1 MLALAHMLIG
11 VHDWFSLRNIQD
23 LMSTWGYP
31 VLFGLLVSCGLGVPL
46 PEDIPL
52 MLAGYFVAN
61 GKMHLSFAAICAWM
75 GIIAGDCMLYTLGW
89 HYGMGITKVPFIG
102 KHVTAE
108 RVKKAEL
115 LFQRYGIWVVA
126 IGRMFAGIRGA
137 MVVAAGTIRYSFI
150 PFIIADGLAAIVSG
164 GLFMSLGYW
173 AGTKLGDLEAL
184 RDKIEHYERYVLGG
198 LILAIIM
205 LVIWKW
211 PRKPKGPPPQI
222 PSA

>member
-1 MLALAHMLIG
+1 MLTG
-11 VHDWFSLRNIQD
+11 VHNWFSLRHIQD
-23 LMSTWGYP
+23 LMGTWGYP
-31 VLFGLLVSCGLGVPL
+31 VLFGLLFSCGLGMPL

-61 GKMHLSFAAICAWM
+61 GKMHLGFAAVFAWL
-75 GIIAGDCMLYTLGW
+75 GIILGDCVLYSLGW
-89 HYGMGITKVPFIG
+89 HYGMGITRVPFIG

-108 RVKKAEL
+108 RIKRAEL
-115 LFQRYGIWVVA
+115 LFQRYGIWVVG

-137 MVVAAGTIRYSFI
+137 MVVAAGTIRFHFI

-164 GLFMSLGYW
+164 GLFISLGYW

-184 RDKIEHYERYVLGG
+184 RDKIKHYEGYVTFGVVL
-198 LILAIIM
+198 LVVL

-211 PRKPKGPPPQI
+211 LRAKPPGPPDP

>member
-1 MLALAHMLIG
+1 MLANILTDFQNWI
-11 VHDWFSLRNIQD
+11 SLRHVEK
-23 LMSTWGYP
+23 LMGTPWGYS
-31 VLFGLLVSCGLGVPL
+31 VLFGLLFSCGLGLPL

-61 GKMHLSFAAICAWM
+61 GKMHLGIAAVCAWL
-75 GIIAGDCMLYTLGW
+75 GILAGDCMLYMFGR
-89 HYGMGITKVPFIG
+89 HYGMAITKVPFIG
-102 KHVTAE
+102 KHFTSE
-108 RVKKAEL
+108 RIKLAEL
-115 LFQRYGIWVVA
+115 LFQHYGIWVVG

-150 PFIIADGLAAIVSG
+150 PFIIADALAAIVSG

-198 LILAIIM
+198 LVLLILAFA
-205 LVIWKW
+205 IWKSTR
-211 PRKPKGPPPQI
+211 PKPIQE